1 MTDSAT
7 VSEIFSVCDASVSQ
21 CSAHI
26 HRINDIH
33 QHVQGPAQ
41 GNWRN
46 HAFESFHFK
55 FCPFDSRGTDGDGLE
70 DTQGDNGANGHTSAH
85 SMNISGKFAC
95 KVTVREG
102 PPKICHCIVE
112 ATREQNQDV
121 GNNQILNNQIYGP
134 QPIPSAIKEEIMEER
149 NSPAFQI

>member
-41 GNWRN
+41 GN
-46 HAFESFHFK
+46 
-55 FCPFDSRGTDGDGLE
+55 
-70 DTQGDNGANGHTSAH
+70 
-85 SMNISGKFAC
+85 
-95 KVTVREG
+95 
-102 PPKICHCIVE
+102 
-112 ATREQNQDV
+112 
-121 GNNQILNNQIYGP
+121 
-134 QPIPSAIKEEIMEER
+134 
-149 NSPAFQI
+149 